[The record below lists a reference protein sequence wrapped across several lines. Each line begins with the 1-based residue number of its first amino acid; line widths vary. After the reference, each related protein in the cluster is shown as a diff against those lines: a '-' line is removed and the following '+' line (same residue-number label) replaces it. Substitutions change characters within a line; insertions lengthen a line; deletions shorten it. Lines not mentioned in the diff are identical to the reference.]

1 MSLSLRLIGRWL
13 IFICPSRITAYSQ
26 YDLAAP
32 LAITYA
38 HPDVTP
44 SGYYLRL
51 AISPCEKYI
60 GCGSSKGSFHVWS
73 AGQNTRNYLTGTSL
87 EGTVVEAGL
96 EIGKGWH
103 QRELHAIDWGHEQV
117 SWEPRPCLMTS
128 TIFRNSSI
136 HRR

>member
-1 MSLSLRLIGRWL
+1 MSLSLRLTVRRL
-13 IFICPSRITAYSQ
+13 TSICPSRITAYSQ
-26 YDLAAP
+26 YDLTAP

-73 AGQNTRNYLTGTSL
+73 AGQNTRNYTTTDFT

-117 SWEPRPCLMTS
+117 RLKPTS
-128 TIFRNSSI
+128 RLQLSMESHN
-136 HRR
+136 